1 MKRLP
6 WRASTIKASAA
17 HVKWEKRRNENM
29 PAWIE
34 VLFFLNN
41 SEIVGVLA
49 SQQMTLNHSVWWA
62 SLAMEELCCS
72 SSALVPFFSPHFP
85 SLLYIHGAFSTLFRP
100 PLCITHTCT
109 HRQKTSHTSSGWRG
123 WGWCLASA
131 LTGLSSMLHCL
142 TNSRWSTVAGHTCS
156 QIGHFRAMYVCVC
169 VCAHVWEDM
178 CPPTQCE
185 TFCHWLATPSNQL
198 FR

>member
-1 MKRLP
+1 MKHRISKTYQEQVKRLP

-100 PLCITHTCT
+100 PLCITHTQAENLT
-109 HRQKTSHTSSGWRG
+109 HFLWMKRMGVMSSLCSDGTLLHASLPHKFALIDSRRSH
-123 WGWCLASA
+123 
-131 LTGLSSMLHCL
+131 ML
-142 TNSRWSTVAGHTCS
+142 TNRS
-156 QIGHFRAMYVCVC
+156 F
-169 VCAHVWEDM
+169 
-178 CPPTQCE
+178 
-185 TFCHWLATPSNQL
+185 
-198 FR
+198 